1 MNQSDI
7 CKVCGLP
14 LDTHRIEL
22 RGGVA
27 HTVARDRETNR
38 ILFWCS
44 EADCDRS
51 YTVGQIAT
59 LRTIVRSLRYMAGRA
74 RTKGDKT
81 RAAALADYS
90 FKVEADRDRLIG
102 NLAKW
107 YSWKE
112 WNEP

>member
-1 MNQSDI
+1 MNEPNQ

-14 LDTHRIEL
+14 LDAHQVGF

-27 HTVARDRETNR
+27 HAVARDRETNH
-38 ILFWCS
+38 ILSWCS
-44 EADCDRS
+44 ETDRDRS

-74 RTKGDKT
+74 RTKGDES

-90 FKVEADRDRLIG
+90 FKVETDRDRLIG
-102 NLAKW
+102 NLARW